1 MVVSEWVDQVEEV
14 GGEAERLV
22 RSRCHL
28 PKTEAKLGTVVLHDL
43 LAVSSEFEN
52 DFTHDKQFQLQQI
65 GVNVPLVVDVDDFV
79 QLVEVGQEGF
89 VLFELEI
96 QNALHEVLVHE
107 HVVLVGDF
115 PFAHVVHAGPYL
127 HLILIHFL
135 LLRDLF
141 FDDGDHAFLV
151 LRLVYLL
158 YYLAPHW
165 LLDGS
170 RPLPL
175 NDVLD
180 RFLVEV
186 ALTCEHLF
194 EEYLENE
201 VDCVAYLLLDAE
213 EFFVALVAEDFE
225 EEEDAVVLLLQ
236 MTYAI
241 DQRQRP
247 LDDLWLISVYLI
259 GEVDVQVAFHSLQR
273 LLA

>member
-1 MVVSEWVDQVEEV
+1 M
-14 GGEAERLV
+14 
-22 RSRCHL
+22 
-28 PKTEAKLGTVVLHDL
+28 
-43 LAVSSEFEN
+43 
-52 DFTHDKQFQLQQI
+52 
-65 GVNVPLVVDVDDFV
+65 PLVVDVDDFV